1 MIYKAF
7 QIKLVYKLRLE
18 GFDYMTAYMFASAN
32 QVYSALESIQV
43 SSSLNSYF
51 FCNFSFIDSHHRC
64 VPGAQHR
71 LPIAVDCAQLV
82 RLSIVCLISL

>member
-51 FCNFSFIDSHHRC
+51 FSAIFHSLIHTIDAYLGRNI
-64 VPGAQHR
+64 GYQ
-71 LPIAVDCAQLV
+71 
-82 RLSIVCLISL
+82 